1 MSMRQLLLKIKVLL
15 FFSAFFAAGLTLFF
29 SISEE
34 LLIQRD
40 PAAIDGKVFQI
51 SELTSAQIQQQLS
64 QKIKIQTVNNDQKSL
79 RLEGFSSAVCKTYT
93 HIELNF
99 EAEGMAVAGMAPQM
113 TVKGICESGQDPAE
127 MASIIIPLSLILAE
141 KPRNAEFKFDGYNT
155 KFEFKNSSDEWPRT
169 WVLKTVEFKS
179 ESNGNKLVH
188 LSSEPAEK
196 NNPLVVL
203 EF

>member
-1 MSMRQLLLKIKVLL
+1 MLLKVKVLL
-15 FFSAFFAAGLTLFF
+15 FFSVFFAAGLTLFF

-51 SELTSAQIQQQLS
+51 SELTSAQIQKQLS
-64 QKIKIQTVNNDQKSL
+64 QKIKIQTISNDQKSL
-79 RLEGFSSAVCKTYT
+79 RLEGFSSAVCKTYS
-93 HIELNF
+93 HIELGF

-113 TVKGICESGQDPAE
+113 TVKGICEPGQDPAE
-127 MASIIIPLSLILAE
+127 MASIVIPLSMILAE
-141 KPRNAEFKFDGYNT
+141 KPRNAEFRFDGYNAR
-155 KFEFKNSSDEWPRT
+155 FEFKNSSDEWPRT
-169 WVLKTVEFKS
+169 WVLKTVDFKS
-179 ESNGNKLVH
+179 ETNGDKRVQ
-188 LSSEPAEK
+188 LSSDPTQK